1 MPDFHIKIA
10 GHVAAVSAMFEST
23 RDYCRNYLTQAPP
36 EFSVAI
42 CQEDLVFEQQAL
54 DLEAQQE
61 GMRQRT
67 FTEPFL
73 ERTSIQRKVAESLI
87 DYNVL
92 LLHGSAVAV
101 DGRGYLFTA
110 KCGTGKSTHTRL
122 WRQVLGSRAVMVNDD
137 KPFVRILPDGVTVCG
152 SPWSGKHGLD
162 TNIAVPLAGICVLR
176 RGSENRIYRADTQE
190 AQAILLQQI
199 PYIPHSTGQET
210 ARFLV
215 ERLVSAVPLWQ
226 MECTKD
232 PEAAQV
238 CYQAMNDHS
247 I

>member
-10 GHVAAVSAMFEST
+10 GHVAAVSAVFEST
-23 RDYCRNYLTQAPP
+23 RDYCRNYLTQDPP

-42 CQEDLVFEQQAL
+42 CREDLVFEQQAL

-101 DGRGYLFTA
+101 DGKGYLFTA
-110 KCGTGKSTHTRL
+110 RCGTGKSTHTRL
-122 WRQVLGSRAVMVNDD
+122 WRQILGSRAVMVNDD
-137 KPFVRILPDGVTVCG
+137 KPFVRIDSSVTICG

-162 TNIAVPLAGICVLR
+162 TNICVPLAGICILR
-176 RGSENRIYRADTQE
+176 RGRENRIYRADPQE
-190 AQAILLQQI
+190 AKAMLLQQI
-199 PYIPHSTGQET
+199 PYIPLGTGQET
-210 ARFLV
+210 ARSLV
-215 ERLVSAVPLWQ
+215 NRLGEAVPLWQ

-232 PEAAQV
+232 PEAAYI
-238 CYQAMNDHS
+238 CYQAMSNHS